1 MQARPTISR
10 QSRPLPRAGAMART
24 AVHEA
29 SEAGRATTEGRVAE
43 ETLHAAI
50 TSALLNGRL
59 RPGTPL
65 RERYLAEE
73 FGVTR
78 GVVRKV
84 LLRLGQEG
92 KLETHANRG
101 AFVPQPSAS
110 QIRGAY
116 QARKAVEAG
125 VVSLLATT
133 LTAEQLAKLKAHLRA
148 ERAASRRSRRDES
161 VQLAGDFH
169 LLLGD
174 LLGNTELG
182 EIVRR
187 LISRTQMFVAL
198 FEPAQASD
206 CAPEEHEQVV
216 DALERR
222 DATAAVAAMLAHLS
236 QVEQRVLARVE
247 VTEPPP
253 VADILRA
260 ALRGER

>member
-1 MQARPTISR
+1 MQARPPPQPR
-10 QSRPLPRAGAMART
+10 LPPRAGALP
-24 AVHEA
+24 
-29 SEAGRATTEGRVAE
+29 RATPHETSDGVAATMEGRVAAKS
-43 ETLHAAI
+43 LHAAI

-92 KLETHANRG
+92 KLEMHANRG
-101 AFVPQPSAS
+101 AFVPQPSGD
-110 QIRGAY
+110 QIRSTY

-125 VVSLLATT
+125 VVSLLAATI
-133 LTAEQLAKLKAHLRA
+133 TAEQLAKMKAHLRA

-169 LLLGD
+169 LLLVD
-174 LLGNTELG
+174 LLGNAELRD
-182 EIVRR
+182 IVRR

-206 CAPEEHEQVV
+206 CAPDEHEPVV
-216 DALERR
+216 NALERR
-222 DATAAVAAMLAHLS
+222 DASGAVAAMLEHLS
-236 QVEQRVLARVE
+236 LVEQRVLARVE

-260 ALRGER
+260 ALRG

>member
-1 MQARPTISR
+1 MT
-10 QSRPLPRAGAMART
+10 RA
-24 AVHEA
+24 AVHAA
-29 SEAGRATTEGRVAE
+29 SDVGGATTEGGVAE
-43 ETLHAAI
+43 DSLHAAI

-92 KLETHANRG
+92 KLEMLANRG
-101 AFVPQPSAS
+101 AFVPQPSGPQVS
-110 QIRGAY
+110 DAY
-116 QARKAVEAG
+116 QARKAVEVG
-125 VVSLLATT
+125 VVSLLAEAI
-133 LTAEQLAKLKAHLRA
+133 TAEQLAKLRVHLRA

-169 LLLGD
+169 LLLVD
-174 LLGNTELG
+174 LLGNAELR

-187 LISRTQMFVAL
+187 LVSRTQMFVAL

-206 CAPEEHEQVV
+206 CAPEEHEPVV
-216 DALERR
+216 NALERR
-222 DATAAVAAMLAHLS
+222 DAAAAVAAMLAHLS

-253 VADILRA
+253 VAEILRA